1 MIDSRLVAS
10 NDILE
15 LIELNKLLVLR
26 QQQILEL
33 QSENNALKKAN
44 VGLKNRLQLSLR
56 YALTNI
62 QRRKQSA

>member
-44 VGLKNRLQLSLR
+44 IGLKNRLQLSLR